1 MTQGVSHTMV
11 EPRVEECKRQ
21 GDRGEHAEKSRDDA
35 EDDVLAEQVEAN
47 GKTAWRGSE
56 VK

>member
-1 MTQGVSHTMV
+1 MV